1 MNYRI
6 KSAEAIRY
14 PLLRITFDDG
24 LSGEYDLTDLIADG
38 PIFAP
43 LKDEECF
50 RKVAVAEH
58 GHSFGWNLNQEGD
71 EIDFCPDATR
81 IKIETQI
88 VEELASRYRARRSA
102 AE

>member
-1 MNYRI
+1 MTARRRVR
-6 KSAEAIRY
+6 SHRHDRAR
-14 PLLRITFDDG
+14 
-24 LSGEYDLTDLIADG
+24 

-43 LKDEECF
+43 LKDEGYF

-58 GHSFGWNLNQEGD
+58 GHSFGWNLDQEGE

-81 IKIETQI
+81 IRIETQI